1 MVLRWVSLAAKIA
14 ALAAIYV
21 AVGHWG
27 LQFDPVNRF
36 ATVVWPPAGLS
47 LAALLLFGPEM
58 WPGVAVGAVVVNLW
72 AGATVPVAAGI
83 ALGNTLEALVGWY
96 ALRRIPGF
104 RSTLDRLTDVL
115 GFIGL
120 AAIAS
125 TAVSA
130 AIGVTSLWLGG
141 GRARRVAGA
150 AAGGPGRGLGGPPGS
165 LFAETWFAWW
175 QGDAIGDL
183 IVAPFLLNWTL
194 ALGREVRLTPQR
206 VVEACALGVTL
217 LGLSAFLF
225 QGDPASTSGLAAFRQ
240 PTTLLPLLI
249 WAALRF
255 GTRGATGATFV
266 VSGVAIWSTVR
277 GHGHDSLA
285 VLQAFMSVLAVT
297 CLVLSAVTAERARA
311 DRERTELYHRER
323 LVRA

>member
-1 MVLRWVSLAAKIA
+1 MILRWVSLAAKIA

-130 AIGVTSLWLGG
+130 TIGVTSLWLGG
-141 GRARRVAGA
+141 LPASR
-150 AAGGPGRGLGGPPGS
+150 
-165 LFAETWFAWW
+165 FAETWFAWW

-277 GHGHDSLA
+277 GHGHESLA

-323 LVRA
+323 LVRAHAEEMERLRKKA